1 MCGVNKGGWKE
12 NSSIIAEGKEKEKHD
27 KCIKRETGEYPA
39 YNEPTEVRKGK
50 NVITKSTS

>member
-1 MCGVNKGGWKE
+1 VNKGGWKE